1 MEGWKSSWLM
11 TRASKEKLLGSIETV
26 VGVCPHCNEKALLL
40 SIVEDIF
47 KCTLCDQ
54 DVQQYVNGH
63 IKYIV
68 MDDEKKNLNK
78 AEKRQKKKYK
88 VQRPR
93 LNEILTN
100 SVYLLCYEW
109 RMLYQ
114 QRLS

>member
-1 MEGWKSSWLM
+1 MGKRKGSWLM
-11 TRASKEKLLGSIETV
+11 VRASKEKLLGNIETV

-68 MDDEKKNLNK
+68 MDDEKKDLLKKFFVLHYCLTLLKQMLLLNS
-78 AEKRQKKKYK
+78 
-88 VQRPR
+88 
-93 LNEILTN
+93 LTKIRDF
-100 SVYLLCYEW
+100 E
-109 RMLYQ
+109 
-114 QRLS
+114 